1 MHQMPKINIINTLM
15 INHLKVMTL
24 SSRAALTALITINLG
39 NCFDAERNEKENVAK
54 TLTRS
59 NNKVQTN
66 NFFCSRKRLTW
77 QYSSIRFGLI

>member
-1 MHQMPKINIINTLM
+1 
-15 INHLKVMTL
+15 MTL
-24 SSRAALTALITINLG
+24 SSRVASTALITINLG

-66 NFFCSRKRLTW
+66 NFFVA
-77 QYSSIRFGLI
+77 GNV